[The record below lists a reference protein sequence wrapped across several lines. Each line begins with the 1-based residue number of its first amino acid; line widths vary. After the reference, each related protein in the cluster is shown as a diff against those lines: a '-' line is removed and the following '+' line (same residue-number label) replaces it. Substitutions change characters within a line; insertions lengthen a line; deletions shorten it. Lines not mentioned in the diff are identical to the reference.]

1 MAEKVAT
8 VTTHANDLLLIDSSL
23 NLHAKYENIINNTL
37 TQTQTKILRNKKK
50 QNSSDEEITVKFFF
64 DVVVL

>member
-8 VTTHANDLLLIDSSL
+8 VTTHANDPLLIDSSL

-64 DVVVL
+64 